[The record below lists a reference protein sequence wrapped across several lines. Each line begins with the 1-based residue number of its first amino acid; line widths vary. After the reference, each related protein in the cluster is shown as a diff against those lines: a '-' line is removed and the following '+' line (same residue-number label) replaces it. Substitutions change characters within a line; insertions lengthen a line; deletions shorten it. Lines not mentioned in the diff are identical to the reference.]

1 MSEWRVLKHERQEQA
16 DNSFRSAYVEIGNLE
31 STYTYGAPSAQALG
45 DEYGEGDYLMLDEGR
60 SDFKRLVIELEKVDP
75 RYCEVDVVVPF

>member
-1 MSEWRVLKHERQEQA
+1 
-16 DNSFRSAYVEIGNLE
+16 
-31 STYTYGAPSAQALG
+31 
-45 DEYGEGDYLMLDEGR
+45 MLDEGR